1 MLDDDNIEILDD
13 DNNTSSSNF
22 NNVGN
27 NINNK
32 DSKNLKDKVEQGK
45 TNNQSNRNAN
55 SQMPVGGPNNGNQFK
70 NSGNLAKISGAA
82 GAINSDDPNAQAQAL
97 KNAGKEVI
105 KPIVRKGV
113 QAATGGAVG
122 SGPVTSK
129 IIDKAVDKVADDP
142 KVDKIIED
150 VTKKVNKAKKK
161 LILSLVMSV
170 APTFIT
176 IILIVAVFTSP
187 MALAGEVS
195 KNVGNF
201 FKSVGNWLI
210 GNDYCANDAEC
221 QTKYANKYYTAIQDF
236 GEEYNSVCN
245 NEWNSDLISATIFYE
260 QMVLMDK
267 VDIEDE
273 EEDDDDSDSDKGYSE
288 SINSLYN
295 YKNANKKVK
304 KLTKKLYPDF
314 EDTSATTT
322 QRCAADYNGYGKYL
336 STYVDKNFKEFKKE
350 ENKEYTNEVVVEE
363 IMAFGNQTIIANAY
377 KGSYYCQGVTVFD
390 SDNNLI
396 GTYDLETY
404 VAGVV
409 AGESYTQYGI
419 EALKAQA
426 IAARTFLLKTTNN
439 CKAPIQS
446 GQNRQVF
453 KETTDDKAIQAAKE
467 TEGLVLQY
475 DSELISAQYDS
486 FCYGDSD
493 CPDSSCNDTE
503 CSVTYTK
510 LPNEEKHVIKI
521 PIKWKSLFVPGG
533 GHARGMSQL
542 AAYDM
547 AEKGSLYDQILYT
560 FYSPGVEIVAMGGLI
575 SGANFTSS
583 IEPPLNADAIKERTK
598 NGDQFYNS
606 SKGLISQCPWY
617 AKSRASEIL
626 YYSNIPD
633 NVKDAAIKSITNT
646 GGNGADVVNNID
658 ETLFQ
663 KSYDYTQPHPGA
675 VVSWKSS
682 AKDGASCHNYGHVAI
697 VEQVKEDGTILISEG
712 WNGGGTEAANVWSNI
727 RYSLREVS
735 LDYMSGYTNS
745 RGCRYTFNG
754 YAYLLG

>member
-22 NNVGN
+22 NNVGKR
-27 NINNK
+27 NINDN
-32 DSKNLKDKVEQGK
+32 DSKNLKDKIEQGK
-45 TNNQSNRNAN
+45 TNNQNNRNAN

-70 NSGNLAKISGAA
+70 NSGNLAKLSNAA
-82 GAINSDDPNAQAQAL
+82 GASNSDDPNAQTQAL
-97 KNAGKEVI
+97 KSAGKEAI

-113 QAATGGAVG
+113 QAATGGLVG

-129 IIDKAVDKVADDP
+129 IIDKAVDKAADNP
-142 KVDKIIED
+142 NVDKIIDDATKKINKVKRKAVFSFIVGFVGPLLPILIIFSIFCGLFLPVFGSSINNDEKQNKYEKKYYNEMDRIANLYNSSCEGEFNETLIGTTIFYDQIIYNDSTDIEYFDEED
-150 VTKKVNKAKKK
+150 SDITTSFNKKVNYKGKADDIKK
-161 LILSLVMSV
+161 LSNQLYPNFDFSDGADNSSASACTSSYSSYKSYLNSYVKNNYKKLPDDVNYDRVVDEILM
-170 APTFIT
+170 
-176 IILIVAVFTSP
+176 
-187 MALAGEVS
+187 
-195 KNVGNF
+195 
-201 FKSVGNWLI
+201 I
-210 GNDYCANDAEC
+210 G
-221 QTKYANKYYTAIQDF
+221 
-236 GEEYNSVCN
+236 
-245 NEWNSDLISATIFYE
+245 
-260 QMVLMDK
+260 
-267 VDIEDE
+267 
-273 EEDDDDSDSDKGYSE
+273 GYSD
-288 SINSLYN
+288 N
-295 YKNANKKVK
+295 
-304 KLTKKLYPDF
+304 T
-314 EDTSATTT
+314 
-322 QRCAADYNGYGKYL
+322 
-336 STYVDKNFKEFKKE
+336 
-350 ENKEYTNEVVVEE
+350 
-363 IMAFGNQTIIANAY
+363 IANAY
-377 KGSYYCQGVTVFD
+377 KGSYYCQGVTVLD
-390 SDNNLI
+390 SNNDLI

-426 IAARTFLLKTTNN
+426 IVARTFLLKTTNN
-439 CKAPIQS
+439 CKNPIQS

-453 KETTDDKAIQAAKE
+453 KETTDDKAIQATKE

-486 FCYGDSD
+486 FCYDDSD
-493 CPDSSCNDTE
+493 CPDSKCNDTE

-510 LPNEEKHVIKI
+510 LPNEEKHVIRI
-521 PIKWKSLFVPGG
+521 PVKWKSLFVPGG

-547 AEKGSLYDQILYT
+547 AENGSLYDQILYT

-583 IEPPLNADAIKERTK
+583 IEPPLNADVIKERTK

-697 VEQVKEDGTILISEG
+697 VEQVKENGTILISEG

-727 RYSLREVS
+727 RYSIREVS